1 MSHKRCQIQTCCSVD
16 VVPFEIWLNA
26 CAKPQMDQGHR
37 ADFFWLHKNQRVK
50 NTVSRFMCTT
60 ISLAS
65 LKYNDF
71 IGSLCFYS
79 TDKET
84 RGICAVL
91 IMLNYFFKAAEITLN
106 TKIKAAR
113 ERERGGKT
121 VWLFAP
127 VFSPQHPFSVATL
140 HRRRRR
146 LCVRSDVLTVLWIRH
161 EWQCGPA
168 LRTGQLSTQADVGN
182 MRPFVTSAL
191 LISNILCI
199 SGGEGRY
206 LTGDY
211 HLDVT
216 KLCKR

>member
-1 MSHKRCQIQTCCSVD
+1 MWRIWKLSDTESVLSLRAPQDSVTDRWLPLCKSCHTKDVRYRLVARSMLSLLKYDWMLVQSHKWIRVTELISFDCT
-16 VVPFEIWLNA
+16 
-26 CAKPQMDQGHR
+26 
-37 ADFFWLHKNQRVK
+37 KNQRVK

-113 ERERGGKT
+113 ERRWQNSLT
-121 VWLFAP
+121 LCSC
-127 VFSPQHPFSVATL
+127 VFSAASL
-140 HRRRRR
+140 
-146 LCVRSDVLTVLWIRH
+146 
-161 EWQCGPA
+161 
-168 LRTGQLSTQADVGN
+168 
-182 MRPFVTSAL
+182 
-191 LISNILCI
+191 
-199 SGGEGRY
+199 
-206 LTGDY
+206 
-211 HLDVT
+211 
-216 KLCKR
+216 